1 MEIYLIVSCV
11 VTFFICIGI
20 IAYLTDDCLS
30 YCNKSQH
37 KQHKIGAILLLTS
50 PLWGCLTGFVAAA
63 FLSIFVGIVLVTIF
77 VGPFIVIYTVLK
89 KNTD

>member
-11 VTFFICIGI
+11 VTFFVCIGLM
-20 IAYLTDDCLS
+20 AYLTDDCLS

-63 FLSIFVGIVLVTIF
+63 CLSILVGAVLVIIF
-77 VGPFIVIYTVLK
+77 VGPFIVIYNVLK